1 MRARLA
7 INVAAVA
14 LAIALASAPQALA
27 ATPTVT
33 DVSPNHGADTGGTT
47 VTITGT
53 DFTTA
58 TAVNFGGSA
67 ATSFTPDLSGTQIT
81 ATAPAGT
88 AGTTVDVTVTNL
100 EGTSANTAADDY
112 TYDVPA
118 PTVTSL
124 NPTHGTAAGGN
135 SVTITGTDLSGAT
148 AVNFGANSASI
159 IIATASTV
167 VVDAPAG
174 TAGTTVQV
182 TVTTPGG
189 TSPTGGTGNDY
200 AYDSPPPPDVTGLSP
215 SHGAAAGGT
224 TVTVFGTNFSGTTA
238 VKFGSTNATSFT
250 VNNGSK
256 ITATAPTGTAGNTVN
271 VTVTTPSG
279 TSSIAGTDDDY
290 TYDIPAPTVSSL
302 NPTHGPAAGG
312 TSVTITGTN
321 LTGATAVNFDANP
334 ASFTVNNPTK
344 ITATAPAGV
353 GGTTAQVTVTTGGGT
368 SPAKLY
374 DYEVPPT
381 PAPVVTGLNPSH
393 GSAAGGTSVTITG
406 SNFTGATAV
415 RFGITYA
422 PSFTLDSATQIT
434 ATAPPGAAGSMVDVA
449 VITGAG
455 ASSKTGTGNDYTYD
469 QAPVVAE
476 RPVPDTF
483 LTHRP
488 KHRTHRR
495 KVAFA
500 FSSDM
505 PGVSYQCFYAQ
516 GWADCSSPH
525 TFRHLKPGRY
535 KFQVKAIG
543 SGVEDPT
550 PASWTFRVRR

>member
-1 MRARLA
+1 
-7 INVAAVA
+7 
-14 LAIALASAPQALA
+14 
-27 ATPTVT
+27 
-33 DVSPNHGADTGGTT
+33 
-47 VTITGT
+47 
-53 DFTTA
+53 
-58 TAVNFGGSA
+58 
-67 ATSFTPDLSGTQIT
+67 
-81 ATAPAGT
+81 
-88 AGTTVDVTVTNL
+88 VTNL
-100 EGTSANTAADDY
+100 EGTSANTPADVY
-112 TYDVPA
+112 TYDVPAPPA

-148 AVNFGANSASI
+148 AVNFDANSASI

-174 TAGTTVQV
+174 TAGTTAQV

-189 TSPTGGTGNDY
+189 TSPTGGSGNDY
-200 AYDSPPPPDVTGLSP
+200 TYDPPPPPPTPDVTGLSP

-224 TVTVFGTNFSGTTA
+224 TVTVFGTNFSGATVA
-238 VKFGSTNATSFT
+238 KFGSTNATSFT
-250 VNNGSK
+250 VINGSK

-279 TSSIAGTDDDY
+279 TSSTAGTDDDY
-290 TYDIPAPTVSSL
+290 TFDIPAPTVSSL

-312 TSVTITGTN
+312 TLVTITGTN
-321 LTGATAVNFDANP
+321 LTGATGVNFDANP

-353 GGTTAQVTVTTGGGT
+353 GGTTAQVTVTTPGGT

-374 DYEVPPT
+374 AYEVPAT

-393 GSAAGGTSVTITG
+393 GSTAGGTSVTITG
-406 SNFTGATAV
+406 LNFTGATAV

-434 ATAPPGAAGSMVDVA
+434 AIAPPGTAGSMVDVA

-469 QAPVVAE
+469 QAPVVAQ

-483 LTHRP
+483 LTHHP
-488 KHRTHRR
+488 KHRTRR
-495 KVAFA
+495 RQVAFA

-505 PGVSYQCFYAQ
+505 PGVSYQCLFAQ
-516 GWADCSSPH
+516 GWAKCSSPH

-535 KFQVKAIG
+535 RFQVKAIVN
-543 SGVEDPT
+543 GVKDPT